1 MTLTDA
7 LRLALDPATHA
18 SNITPLRQIV
28 AHVVTDPADAPRGLV
43 SRVLLF
49 GLAPLGEGGHF
60 AAEIPEIVMCCVNAG
75 ANLDDLRTVINEPA
89 VAPEIPRS
97 AEWVSAAERLAA
109 WADGQIEP
117 APWDDP
123 TAMSYEEIGDLVG
136 L

>member
-18 SNITPLRQIV
+18 SNLTPLRQI
-28 AHVVTDPADAPRGLV
+28 ATQDAPDNAAARQALIAHLLLNGLDRHHTKGRLAASSSRILFTLIANGCDRGALALV
-43 SRVLLF
+43 
-49 GLAPLGEGGHF
+49 
-60 AAEIPEIVMCCVNAG
+60 
-75 ANLDDLRTVINEPA
+75 TTEPA

-97 AEWVSAAERLAA
+97 AEWTAAAERLAA
-109 WADGQIEP
+109 WADGQAEP

-123 TAMSYEEIGDLVG
+123 TAMSYDEIDDLVG